1 MNKRDIH
8 IALIITVLTGALY
21 LSGCA
26 HPVNTTSPD
35 HSGHSTE
42 SSFSGLKPSA
52 VHERFLKEAAEGDA
66 PASCFTEDAG
76 AKTADTI
83 ENRTDVESDRAAQEG
98 VDHALELCESA
109 QAFWE
114 AGDLE
119 SALNELDIAYA
130 TILDLDLKDQPE
142 LNQQK
147 EDLRYMI
154 AKRILEIHASRHIIV
169 TGEHNAIPLIL
180 NTHVKK
186 EIDRFTGPEK
196 SFFIRSLKRG
206 GRYRP
211 YIVNELKKAGLP
223 EELSWLPLIESGFN
237 VKALSPARALGLWQ
251 FIPSTGYKFGL
262 KRNYFIDERLD
273 PEKST
278 RAAIAYLSELHN
290 IFGDWSTVLAAY
302 NCGEG
307 RVLRTIR
314 NQKTNYLDNF
324 WDLYEKLPQETARYV
339 PRFLATLHILKDPE
353 KYGIDTVEI
362 DAPTP
367 HEIFSVKK
375 QVRLKDISTAMNLS
389 LDTLEDL
396 NPELR
401 YGLLPDET
409 YDLRIPTTGT
419 NQFLAQFQKIKP
431 SRTLTSTPKKYVYHR
446 IKKGETL
453 SCIAQ
458 NYGISLKALTAS
470 NGISPRS
477 LLKIG
482 RVLKIP
488 SGRVYSRAGT
498 TDKTPLIRRQPLK
511 YTVKSGDNL
520 WIIAN
525 KYGTTTNLIQAT
537 NHLGSTRLHIGQ
549 KLIIPGAPSPAK
561 EENSKTVS
569 YQVKS
574 GDNPFTIAQKYNMT
588 LHRLLSLNHLTS
600 NSRIYPGQKLLVE

>member
-1 MNKRDIH
+1 MNKKDIRLT
-8 IALIITVLTGALY
+8 LIITALISILY

-26 HPVNTTSPD
+26 HSLNTASQASPP
-35 HSGHSTE
+35 HSTE
-42 SSFSGLKPSA
+42 PSRCGLKPSA
-52 VHERFLKEAAEGDA
+52 LHERFLKEMAEGDTSDSLSSEA
-66 PASCFTEDAG
+66 TEANTEVLPVEDPSIE
-76 AKTADTI
+76 KISRAD
-83 ENRTDVESDRAAQEG
+83 QEG
-98 VDHALELCESA
+98 IDHALELCESA
-109 QAFWE
+109 QSFWE

-147 EDLRYMI
+147 EDIRYMI
-154 AKRILEIHASRHIIV
+154 AKRILEIHASRHIVV
-169 TGEHNAIPLIL
+169 TGEHNAIPLVL
-180 NTHVKK
+180 NAHVKK
-186 EIDRFTGPEK
+186 EIKRFTGPER
-196 SFFIRSLKRG
+196 SFFLRSLKRG

-211 YIVNELKKAGLP
+211 YIVKELKKAGLP

-314 NQKTNYLDNF
+314 QQKTNYLDNF
-324 WDLYEKLPQETARYV
+324 WDLYEKLPRETARYV
-339 PRFLATLHILKDPE
+339 PRFLATLHILKEPE
-353 KYGIDTVEI
+353 KYGMDPGEI
-362 DAPTP
+362 ETP
-367 HEIFSVKK
+367 IPHKTFSVKK
-375 QVRLKDISTAMNLS
+375 QVRLKDIAKSMELP
-389 LDTLEDL
+389 LDALKAL

-401 YGLLPDET
+401 YGLLPAET
-409 YDLRIPTTGT
+409 YDLRIPMAGAS
-419 NQFLAQFQKIKP
+419 QFPAQFEKIKP
-431 SRTLTSTPKKYVYHR
+431 SRASTPTKYVYHR
-446 IKKGETL
+446 IKRGETL

-458 NYGISLKALTAS
+458 RYGTSLKTLTTS
-470 NGISPRS
+470 NGISTRS
-477 LLKIG
+477 LLRIG

-488 SGRVYSRAGT
+488 VGAVHRSPDAA
-498 TDKTPLIRRQPLK
+498 KTARTRRSAFK

-520 WIIAN
+520 WILAN
-525 KYGTTTNLIQAT
+525 KYGTTTNRIQAT
-537 NHLGSTRLHIGQ
+537 NHLTSTRLHIGQ
-549 KLIIPGAPSPAK
+549 KLTIPAASPTANRK
-561 EENSKTVS
+561 SGKTAS
-569 YQVKS
+569 YRVKS

-600 NSRIYPGQKLLVE
+600 KSRIYPGQKLLVE